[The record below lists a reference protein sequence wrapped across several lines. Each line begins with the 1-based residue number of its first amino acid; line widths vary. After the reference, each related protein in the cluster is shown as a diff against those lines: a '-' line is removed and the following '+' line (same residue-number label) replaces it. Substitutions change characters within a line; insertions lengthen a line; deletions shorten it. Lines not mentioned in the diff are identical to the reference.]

1 MAVTYIARP
10 GKQVAA
16 GIKPARVRYGQG
28 MQRNPRA
35 GTLRLAMLRLL
46 AVSTI
51 GLGLV
56 YLGWRWSATLN
67 WQAWWLAVP
76 LVLAE
81 TYSFTDVSLLAV
93 TTWRARRRAP
103 APAAPRDLTVDVLI
117 TTFDEPVSLVLTT
130 ARAANAIRH
139 PHKTWILD
147 DGNREV
153 LRLAAEVAG
162 IGYIARPSDA
172 SGRPVH
178 AEAGSLNN
186 ALLATDGEF
195 LLLLAAD
202 QVPMP
207 EMLDSTLGYFA
218 DPRVAFVQTP
228 QTLGA
233 ATSTNPIE
241 SAAPMYF
248 GSVQQGN
255 DGWGAAQ
262 FCGSNAVIRRDALM
276 QLGITCYV
284 ADVERSV
291 KVALQRADRVLA
303 AARSDARRS
312 GVPIG
317 SALDEVATA
326 LRDTRAAIKAG
337 TSLDSATFAL
347 QNRVEQISRG
357 MVSADLAQVA
367 ADLAEL
373 RGSDPAGTSS
383 DEVLAA
389 VIDQLAGHDA
399 SPLAALETVRSLI
412 RSINVDRAD
421 EEQELMPL
429 AKLWV
434 TEDLATSMRLQ
445 QLGWKSVYHP
455 GVLVDGLEPTDFG
468 AVLSQRLQRAQGALT
483 VLMRENP
490 LTQRGLR
497 LGQRLAYFAT
507 PWGIFSGFATV
518 VYLVVPAVFLI
529 SGLLPVS
536 TTPERFAIFF
546 VPYLASMQLLL
557 AAGSGGRFWRRQQ
570 HAFALFPTWI
580 AATASTIRG
589 AVLRTP
595 GEDRLRRTPS
605 GPAWRVIPVQTAA
618 AVILVIAAIGGILRL
633 VGHQGDPVAIAAG
646 LVWVAVDL
654 LALNVVFRAARYRGY
669 RSREGEI

>member
-10 GKQVAA
+10 GKRPAA

-28 MQRNPRA
+28 MQPNPRA

-56 YLGWRWSATLN
+56 YLGWRWSMTLN
-67 WQAWWLAVP
+67 WQVWWLAVP
-76 LVLAE
+76 LVVAE
-81 TYSFTDVSLLAV
+81 TYSFTEVSLLAV
-93 TTWRARRRAP
+93 TTWRARRRAH
-103 APAAPRDLTVDVLI
+103 APAAPQDLTVDVLI

-147 DGNREV
+147 DGSREV

-162 IGYIARPSDA
+162 IGYIARPNDA

-218 DPRVAFVQTP
+218 DPWVAFVQTP
-228 QTLGA
+228 QTFGT

-262 FCGSNAVIRRDALM
+262 FCGSNAVVRRDALM
-276 QLGITCYV
+276 QLGITRYV

-303 AARSDARRS
+303 QARSDARRS

-326 LRDTRAAIKAG
+326 LRDTRAAIKSG

-373 RGSDPAGTSS
+373 RGSDPADTSR

-445 QLGWKSVYHP
+445 RLGWKSVYHP
-455 GVLVDGLEPTDFG
+455 EVLVDGLEPTDFG
-468 AVLSQRLQRAQGALT
+468 AVLWQRLRRAQGALT
-483 VLMRENP
+483 VLLRENP
-490 LTQRGLR
+490 LTQRGLD
-497 LGQRLAYFAT
+497 LGQRLTYFAT
-507 PWGIFSGFATV
+507 PWSVFGGFATV
-518 VYLVVPAVFLI
+518 VYLIVPAVILL

-546 VPYLASMQLLL
+546 LPYLASMQLLL
-557 AAGSGGRFWRRQQ
+557 ASGSGGRFWRRQQ

-580 AATASTIRG
+580 AATVSAIRD
-589 AVLRTP
+589 AVLHTP
-595 GEDRLRRTPS
+595 GRGQLRGTPS
-605 GPAWRVIPVQTAA
+605 SPAWRVIPAQTAA
-618 AVILVIAAIGGILRL
+618 AVILVIAAIGGVLRL
-633 VGHQGDPVAIAAG
+633 VGHQGDPVVIAAG
-646 LVWVAVDL
+646 LVWVAIDL

-669 RSREGEI
+669 RSREGDI

>member
-1 MAVTYIARP
+1 M
-10 GKQVAA
+10 
-16 GIKPARVRYGQG
+16 RYGQG
-28 MQRNPRA
+28 MQRGSRA
-35 GTLRLAMLRLL
+35 AALRLALLRLF
-46 AVSTI
+46 AISTI

-56 YLGWRWSATLN
+56 YLVWRWSTTLN
-67 WQAWWLAVP
+67 WQAWWVAVP
-76 LVLAE
+76 LIVAE
-81 TYSFTDVSLLAV
+81 TYSFTDVTLLAL
-93 TTWRARRRAP
+93 TTWRARRRAH
-103 APAAPRDLTVDVLI
+103 APAAPHDLTVDVLI

-130 ARAANAIRH
+130 ARAAGAIRY

-162 IGYIARPSDA
+162 IGYIARPGDRR
-172 SGRPVH
+172 GRPVH

-228 QTLGA
+228 QTFGT

-248 GSVQQGN
+248 GAVQQGN

-262 FCGSNAVIRRDALM
+262 FCGSNAVVRRDALM
-276 QLGITCYV
+276 QLGITRYV

-291 KVALQRADRVLA
+291 KVALERADRVLA
-303 AARSDARRS
+303 HARSDARRS
-312 GVPIG
+312 GLPIG
-317 SALDEVATA
+317 GALDEVTTA
-326 LRDTRAAIKAG
+326 VRDARAAIKAG
-337 TSLDSATFAL
+337 APLDGATFAL

-373 RGSDPAGTSS
+373 RGSGPADAPN
-383 DEVLAA
+383 DEALAA
-389 VIDQLAGHDA
+389 VIDQLAVHDA
-399 SPLAALETVRSLI
+399 SPLAALDTVRSLI

-429 AKLWV
+429 AKMWM

-455 GVLVDGLEPTDFG
+455 EVLADGLEPSDFG
-468 AVLSQRLQRAQGALT
+468 AVLWQRLRRAQGSLT
-483 VLMRENP
+483 VLLRENP
-490 LTQRGLR
+490 LMQRGLA
-497 LGQRLAYFAT
+497 LGQRLTYLAT
-507 PWGIFSGFATV
+507 PWSLFSGFATI
-518 VYLVVPAVFLI
+518 VYLVVPTVYLL
-529 SGLLPVS
+529 SGVLPVS
-536 TTPERFAIFF
+536 TTPEHFAILFL
-546 VPYLASMQLLL
+546 PYFCSTQLLF
-557 AAGSGGRFWRRQQ
+557 AVGSGGRFWRRQQ

-580 AATASTIRG
+580 VATVSTVGG
-589 AVLRTP
+589 ALLRTRRGTGRSTRRGTP
-595 GEDRLRRTPS
+595 GGS
-605 GPAWRVIPVQTAA
+605 AWRVLPVQTVA
-618 AVILVIAAIGGILRL
+618 AVILVIAIIGGVLRL
-633 VGHQGDPVAIAAG
+633 VSHQGDPVAIAAG